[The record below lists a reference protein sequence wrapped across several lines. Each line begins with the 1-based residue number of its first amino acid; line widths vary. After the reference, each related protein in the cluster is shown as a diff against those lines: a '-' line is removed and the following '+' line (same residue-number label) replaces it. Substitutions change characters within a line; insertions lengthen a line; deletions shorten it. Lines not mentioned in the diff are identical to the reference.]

1 MGSVLGVRLAA
12 RPLYDPYDPVSQ
24 YTKSISRRCDG
35 SHRMRKQAATK
46 LPAPAST
53 PTQIGPRTPKPTVRP
68 MPTRMP
74 RTASRMPFRPRLT
87 LNSTTTADELDR
99 GQRLLVND
107 RLTLFEFRHGPSVA
121 RPLDDFPA

>member
-12 RPLYDPYDPVSQ
+12 RPLYDPVSQ

-53 PTQIGPRTPKPTVRP
+53 PTQIGPRTPKP
-68 MPTRMP
+68 
-74 RTASRMPFRPRLT
+74 
-87 LNSTTTADELDR
+87 DR
-99 GQRLLVND
+99 
-107 RLTLFEFRHGPSVA
+107 
-121 RPLDDFPA
+121 